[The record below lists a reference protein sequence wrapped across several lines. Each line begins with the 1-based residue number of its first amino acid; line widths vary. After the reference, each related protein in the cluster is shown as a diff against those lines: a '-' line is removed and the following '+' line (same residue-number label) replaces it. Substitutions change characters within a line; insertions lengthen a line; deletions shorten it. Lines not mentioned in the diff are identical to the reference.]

1 MALGERE
8 LFPKVRKA
16 ATEGKV
22 VIADGFSCRT
32 QIEQG
37 TGTDAKHIA
46 EIVRGILD
54 EVTYYN

>member
-1 MALGERE
+1 M
-8 LFPKVRKA
+8 RKA

-37 TGTDAKHIA
+37 SDAKHIA

-54 EVTYYN
+54 EAT

>member
-1 MALGERE
+1 M
-8 LFPKVRKA
+8 RKA

-37 TGTDAKHIA
+37 TGSNAKHIA

-54 EVTYYN
+54 EANYYN

>member
-1 MALGERE
+1 M
-8 LFPKVRKA
+8 RKA
-16 ATEGKV
+16 AAEGKV